1 MVSGRRASTDVNHP
15 LQTLALGRQPV
26 EGLAMN
32 LHTGRT
38 TLSKYVI
45 QQLRG
50 SDDDDLSALLIDVAA
65 AVKAISAM
73 TAKGAL
79 GGFLGAI
86 DSKNVQGETQK
97 KLDVLANDAIIQGCE
112 WGGLVA
118 GMASEELDQPYAVPA
133 EFRRGKLLLVFDPL
147 DGSSNTDVNVSV
159 GTIFSVLRHAGD
171 AAPAEADFLQ
181 PGARQVAAG
190 YAIYGP
196 ATMMVLTL
204 GNGTH
209 GFTLDRE
216 VGNFI
221 LTHPCL
227 AIPEDTSEFAI
238 NTSNERFWEPPVQRY
253 VAECKAGRSGERGR
267 DFNMRWI
274 ASMVAE
280 VHRILMRGGVF
291 MYPKDTKDPGKPGRL
306 RLLYEANPVG
316 MLIEQAGGMAST
328 GRGRI
333 LDVAPGALHQRI
345 PVILGSRNEVARLE
359 RYHAEHDRGEDQP
372 FVSPLFNERSLYR
385 PEMAVGGNAK

>member
-1 MVSGRRASTDVNHP
+1 MH
-15 LQTLALGRQPV
+15 L
-26 EGLAMN
+26 
-32 LHTGRT
+32 GRT
-38 TLSKYVI
+38 TLSKFLI
-45 QQLRG
+45 QQLQDV
-50 SDDDDLSALLIDVAA
+50 DDHGKLAALLVDVAA

-79 GGFLGAI
+79 GGYLGAV
-86 DSKNVQGETQK
+86 DSTNVQGEQQK
-97 KLDVLANDAIIQGCE
+97 KLDVLANNAMVTATE

-118 GMASEELDQPYAVPA
+118 GLASEELDDPYVIPENFA
-133 EFRRGKLLLVFDPL
+133 RGPYLLIFDPL

-171 AAPAEADFLQ
+171 AQPAVGDYLQ
-181 PGARQVAAG
+181 PGTRQVAAG

-196 ATMMVLTL
+196 ATMLVITV
-204 GNGTH
+204 GKGTH

-221 LTHPCL
+221 LTHRDL

-238 NTSNERFWEPPVQRY
+238 NTSNARFWEPPVHRY
-253 VAECKAGRSGERGR
+253 VTECQAGRAGERGR

-306 RLLYEANPVG
+306 RLMYEANPIS
-316 MLIEQAGGMAST
+316 MLIEQAGGASST
-328 GRGRI
+328 GRGR
-333 LDVAPGALHQRI
+333 LMEVAPEQLHQRV
-345 PVILGSRNEVARLE
+345 PVILGSRNEVLRIE
-359 RYHAEHDRGEDQP
+359 RYHAEHARGEDQP
-372 FVSPLFNERSLYR
+372 YESPLFNERSLFR
-385 PEMAVGGNAK
+385 AREFF